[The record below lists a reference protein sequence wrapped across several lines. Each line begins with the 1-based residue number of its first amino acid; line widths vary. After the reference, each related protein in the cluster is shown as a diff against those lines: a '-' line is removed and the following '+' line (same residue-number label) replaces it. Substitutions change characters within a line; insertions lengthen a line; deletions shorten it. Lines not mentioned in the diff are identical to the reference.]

1 MSLRQSVSKVKTGE
15 LRSEDLCTKALESI
29 QALNPQL
36 NSILEISSNAVEKAK
51 ALDKNPHGRLA
62 GVPVIVKDNFCVK
75 GTKTT
80 AASKILGNFVAP
92 YTAHCIDRLEQEGA
106 IVIAKANLDEFAM
119 GSSNENSSF
128 GACKNPWDLSRVPGG
143 SSGGSA
149 ASVAAGLAPIAIGS
163 DTGGSIRQ
171 PASFCGVVGIKPTYG
186 SISRYGMIAFASSLD
201 QAGPMAKTVD
211 DAALALEIMISKDPR
226 DSTNV
231 ETSLDFT
238 ESPKTSYRI
247 GVPRQYQN
255 IELSDDIRKNWN
267 DTLDDLKAQGHQ
279 VVEVDLPHSEYAIPV
294 YYLVSACEASSN
306 LSRYDGVRYGLRDT
320 KMESGQEVKQLKDF
334 YKLTRTRGF
343 GDEVKRRILLGT
355 FALSAGYYDAFYRK
369 ACQVRRLIANDYVEA
384 FKNCDVILTPVST
397 STAFQ
402 IGEKINDPL
411 EMYANDL
418 LTTPVSLAGLP
429 SMSLPSGLD
438 TKGMPM
444 GLQVIA
450 PAFQDAQ
457 MIGFAKTLE
466 TTLGFNETPKTYAGG
481 LS

>member
-1 MSLRQSVSKVKTGE
+1 M
-15 LRSEDLCTKALESI
+15 
-29 QALNPQL
+29 
-36 NSILEISSNAVEKAK
+36 
-51 ALDKNPHGRLA
+51 
-62 GVPVIVKDNFCVK
+62 
-75 GTKTT
+75 
-80 AASKILGNFVAP
+80 
-92 YTAHCIDRLEQEGA
+92 
-106 IVIAKANLDEFAM
+106 
-119 GSSNENSSF
+119 
-128 GACKNPWDLSRVPGG
+128 
-143 SSGGSA
+143 
-149 ASVAAGLAPIAIGS
+149 AAGLAPIAIGS